1 MTMFEDLVSGWKLGA
16 AIRKL
21 VFKDKRL
28 FIFPVLAGI
37 LIGAEAI
44 AVFGSLFYFGYFTS
58 PLAIALVFLYY
69 IIVYFT
75 SVYILVAMFV
85 SFRGFMAKKPISF
98 SAAMSK
104 ASSYK
109 LLILE
114 WAVFE
119 GIVTMIIRA
128 IEQRLGPIGSA
139 IFGFGASLAMGLA
152 TAFAVPVIVDKKTGP
167 ISTIKESTA
176 FIMHNFGK
184 TFGGLIYSE
193 LYSLIFSGIGIILI
207 IGAVF
212 VLGSIPIAAA
222 VAIGVVGLVRLAY
235 GMILGYILSNI
246 YRFVL
251 YDYKNGAALPEGISK
266 DMVDSS
272 IRQRKSA
279 ARFRFGGSGGG
290 TV

>member
-1 MTMFEDLVSGWKLGA
+1 MFENLISGWKLGS

-28 FIFPVLAGI
+28 FLFPVLAGI
-37 LIGAEAI
+37 LIGIEAI
-44 AVFGSLFYFGYFTS
+44 AVFGSMFYLGYFTS
-58 PLAIALVFLYY
+58 PLAIALLFLYY

-75 SVYILVAMFV
+75 SVYILIAMFI

-104 ASSYK
+104 AASYK

-176 FIMHNFGK
+176 FIIHNFGK

-193 LYSLIFSGIGIILI
+193 LYSLIFSAIGIILI
-207 IGAVF
+207 VAAAL
-212 VLGSIPIAAA
+212 VLGSVPTA
-222 VAIGVVGLVRLAY
+222 VATAIGVVGLVLLVY
-235 GMILGYILSNI
+235 GIILGYILSNI

-251 YDYKNGAALPEGISK
+251 YDYKNGGVLPEGISK
-266 DMVDSS
+266 EMINSS
-272 IRQRKSA
+272 IRQKKSA
-279 ARFRFGGSGGG
+279 ARFGFGGSGGR
-290 TV
+290 VV